1 MNISDIWASGA
12 LLTFIALTLYS
23 RKVRDK
29 AKKVPLLVNIL
40 LSGFWPVALIASAIV
55 CINALYEKIIG
66 YKD

>member
-29 AKKVPLLVNIL
+29 TKKVPLLVNIL